1 MYESYGIEMKFIA
14 DIRIYKQGQVNWD
27 DIIPG
32 NLSLDDVDNKQIEKE
47 TKSDNDGNYEIYAI
61 PGEYD
66 FYIERKGFLADITTK
81 MTINENDEID
91 LGTKILYEGDAD
103 RSGIIDLNDTI
114 EIVNS
119 MGANVGD
126 STYLEQYDFG
136 QKDVVSLDDMVS
148 VVTNL
153 YKTIT
158 IQDYTG

>member
-1 MYESYGIEMKFIA
+1 
-14 DIRIYKQGQVNWD
+14 
-27 DIIPG
+27 
-32 NLSLDDVDNKQIEKE
+32 
-47 TKSDNDGNYEIYAI
+47 
-61 PGEYD
+61 
-66 FYIERKGFLADITTK
+66 
-81 MTINENDEID
+81 
-91 LGTKILYEGDAD
+91 
-103 RSGIIDLNDTI
+103 
-114 EIVNS
+114 